1 MARKYQY
8 GETDLQ
14 RRHYNSLKNYIGQN
28 ATYPCGDIL
37 CVSTK
42 NNDVYDLCL
51 LADGVSDFKYLY
63 AKMIVANGYQI
74 VDVLEENG
82 ELRIKIEK

>member
-1 MARKYQY
+1 MERQYQY
-8 GETDLQ
+8 GETDIQ
-14 RRHYNSLKNYIGQN
+14 RRHYDSLKNYIGWN
-28 ATYPCGDIL
+28 KIYPCGDIL

-51 LADGVSDFKYLY
+51 LADGISDFRNLY

-74 VDVLEENG
+74 VDVQEDEG
-82 ELRIKIEK
+82 ELRIKIER